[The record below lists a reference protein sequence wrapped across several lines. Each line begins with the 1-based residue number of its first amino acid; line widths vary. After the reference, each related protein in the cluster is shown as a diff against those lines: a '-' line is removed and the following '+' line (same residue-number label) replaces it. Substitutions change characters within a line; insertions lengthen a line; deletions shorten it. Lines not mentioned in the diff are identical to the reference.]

1 MFTFNLFSITI
12 GEQRVRLQ
20 GEIKKMK
27 DFKNPAWK
35 EAVTKVVQQIQE
47 NEIKFVRLQFTD
59 INGFLKNLAVS
70 AKNIESI
77 FENGQS
83 FDGSSITGYR
93 PVEESDMILYPDPT
107 TFAMLPWRPK
117 ERASARLICDVYTPQ
132 NKRFEGDPRYIL
144 ERAVEK
150 ATKAGYKFIC
160 APELEFFIV
169 KESENG
175 GLPKPIDLAGYFDA
189 HPGDVTDDLRREI
202 ADYAEAFGIDIEISH
217 HEVALGQNEIDFK
230 YGEALETADR
240 AITMKL
246 CGKVVAARN
255 GYVTT
260 YMPKPFQGINGSGMH
275 VHQSIW
281 TLDGKNLFYSED
293 AKYGYLSDLARN
305 YIGGQLA
312 HGRKM
317 AAVLNSW
324 PNSYKR
330 LVPGYEAPV
339 YLAWAHKNRSPL
351 IRVPNF
357 GGRKSAARME
367 IRCPDGAGNP
377 YLQFAVLLATG
388 LDGIK
393 NKIDPG
399 EAVELNVYHMSYD
412 ERKERGIISLP
423 ESLKEAL
430 DELETSELMKET
442 LGPVTFDNF
451 LKEKRREWD
460 LYRTQVTEWE
470 VNRYIKR
477 L

>member
-1 MFTFNLFSITI
+1 
-12 GEQRVRLQ
+12 
-20 GEIKKMK
+20 MK
-27 DFKNPAWK
+27 NFKNPAWK
-35 EAVTKVVQQIQE
+35 EQVTKVIQQIKEQ
-47 NEIKFVRLQFTD
+47 EIKFVRLQFTD
-59 INGFLKNLAVS
+59 INGMLKNIAVS
-70 AKNIESI
+70 SKNMETI

-93 PVEESDMILYPDPT
+93 PIEESDMVLFPDPT
-107 TFAMLPWRPK
+107 TFAVLPWRPK
-117 ERASARLICDVYTPQ
+117 EKSSCRLLCDIYTPQ
-132 NKRFEGDPRYIL
+132 NKRFEGDPRYVL
-144 ERAVEK
+144 ERTVEK
-150 ATKAGYKFIC
+150 AAKAGYTFIC

-169 KESENG
+169 KESETG
-175 GLPKPIDLAGYFDA
+175 GLPTPIDLAGYFDF
-189 HPGDVTDDLRREI
+189 HPSDLTDDLRREI
-202 ADYAEAFGIDIEISH
+202 ADTAEAFGIEIELSH

-230 YGEALETADR
+230 YGEATETADR
-240 AITMKL
+240 AITMKM
-246 CGKVVAARN
+246 CGKVVAARA

-275 VHQSIW
+275 VHQSLW
-281 TLDGKNLFYSED
+281 NKEYTQNMFYSDD
-293 AKYGYLSDLARN
+293 AKNGFLSDLARN
-305 YIGGQLA
+305 FIGGQLA

-317 AAVLNSW
+317 AAVLDSW

-357 GGRKSAARME
+357 GGRKGAARCE

-399 EAVELNVYHMSYD
+399 DPVELNVYHMTYE
-412 ERKERGIISLP
+412 ERKARGIVSLP

-430 DELETSELMKET
+430 DEFETSDLMRET
-442 LGPVTFDNF
+442 LGQTAFENF
-451 LKEKRREWD
+451 LKEKRNEWD

>member
-1 MFTFNLFSITI
+1 
-12 GEQRVRLQ
+12 
-20 GEIKKMK
+20 MK
-27 DFKNPAWK
+27 NFKNPAWK
-35 EAVTKVVQQIQE
+35 EAVNKVVQQIQE
-47 NEIKFVRLQFTD
+47 NDIKFVRLQFTD
-59 INGFLKNLAVS
+59 INGLLKNLAVS

-93 PVEESDMILYPDPT
+93 PIEESDMVLFPDPT
-107 TFAMLPWRPK
+107 TFAILPWRPK
-117 ERASARLICDVYTPQ
+117 EKSSCRLICDVYTPQ

-150 ATKAGYKFIC
+150 ANKAGYTFIC

-169 KESENG
+169 KEAING
-175 GLPKPIDLAGYFDA
+175 GLPTPIDLAGYFDF
-189 HPGDVTDDLRREI
+189 HPSDLTDDLRREI
-202 ADYAEAFGIDIEISH
+202 ADTAEAFGIEIEISH

-230 YGEALETADR
+230 YGEALDTADR
-240 AITMKL
+240 AITMRM
-246 CGKVVAARN
+246 CGKVVAARA
-255 GYVTT
+255 GYVAT

-275 VHQSIW
+275 CHMSLW
-281 TLDGKNLFYSED
+281 DKDMKTNLFYADD
-293 AKYGYLSDLARN
+293 AKNGYLSDIARS

-357 GGRKSAARME
+357 GGRKAAARCE
-367 IRCPDGAGNP
+367 IRCPDGSGNP
-377 YLQFAVLLATG
+377 YLQFAVLLNAG

-399 EAVELNVYHMSYD
+399 DPVELNVYHMSYE
-412 ERKERGIISLP
+412 ERKQRGIVSLP

-430 DELETSELMKET
+430 DEFETSDLMKET
-442 LGPVTFDNF
+442 LGETAFENF
-451 LKEKRREWD
+451 LREKRREWD
-460 LYRTQVTEWE
+460 LYRMQVTEWE

>member
-1 MFTFNLFSITI
+1 
-12 GEQRVRLQ
+12 
-20 GEIKKMK
+20 
-27 DFKNPAWK
+27 
-35 EAVTKVVQQIQE
+35 
-47 NEIKFVRLQFTD
+47 
-59 INGFLKNLAVS
+59 
-70 AKNIESI
+70 
-77 FENGQS
+77 
-83 FDGSSITGYR
+83 
-93 PVEESDMILYPDPT
+93 
-107 TFAMLPWRPK
+107 
-117 ERASARLICDVYTPQ
+117 
-132 NKRFEGDPRYIL
+132 L

-150 ATKAGYKFIC
+150 ANKAGYKFIC

-169 KESENG
+169 KEAVNG
-175 GLPKPIDLAGYFDA
+175 GLPTPIDLAGYFDF
-189 HPGDVTDDLRREI
+189 HPSDLTDDLRREI
-202 ADYAEAFGIDIEISH
+202 ADTAEAFGIEIEISH

-240 AITMKL
+240 AITMRM
-246 CGKVVAARN
+246 CGKVVAARA
-255 GYVTT
+255 GYITT

-275 VHQSIW
+275 CHMSLW
-281 TLDGKNLFYSED
+281 DKDMKTNLFYADD
-293 AKYGYLSDLARN
+293 AKSGYLSDVARN

-357 GGRKSAARME
+357 GGRKSAARCE

-399 EAVELNVYHMSYD
+399 DPVELNVYHMSYE
-412 ERKERGIISLP
+412 ERKERGIVSLP

-430 DELETSELMKET
+430 DEMETSDLVKET
-442 LGPVTFDNF
+442 LGETAFENF
-451 LKEKRREWD
+451 LAEKRKEWD
-460 LYRTQVTEWE
+460 QYRLQVTEWE

>member
-1 MFTFNLFSITI
+1 
-12 GEQRVRLQ
+12 
-20 GEIKKMK
+20 MK
-27 DFKNPAWK
+27 NFKDATWK
-35 EAVTKVVQQIQE
+35 EKVTEVVKKTQE
-47 NEIKFVRLQFTD
+47 EDIKFVRLQFTD
-59 INGFLKNLAVS
+59 MNGMLKNLAVNS
-70 AKNIESI
+70 KNIENI

-93 PVEESDMILYPDPT
+93 PIEESDMVLYPDPT
-107 TFAMLPWRPK
+107 TFAILPWRAK
-117 ERASARLICDVYTPQ
+117 EKSSCRLLCDIYTPQ
-132 NKRFEGDPRYIL
+132 NKRFDADPRYIL
-144 ERAVEK
+144 EKTIEK
-150 ATKAGYKFIC
+150 AHQEGYKYIC

-175 GLPKPIDLAGYFDA
+175 GQPTPIDLAGYFDF
-189 HPGDVTDDLRREI
+189 HPGDLTDDLRREI
-202 ADYAEAFGIDIEISH
+202 ADTAEAFGIEIELSH

-240 AITMKL
+240 AITMKM
-246 CGKVVAARN
+246 CGKVVAAKA
-255 GYVTT
+255 GYLAT

-275 VHQSIW
+275 VHQSLW
-281 TLDGKNLFYSED
+281 NNDGTTNKFYSENVQNS
-293 AKYGYLSDLARN
+293 YLSNTARN
-305 YIGGQLA
+305 FIGGQLI

-317 AAVLNSW
+317 CAILNSW
-324 PNSYKR
+324 PNSFKR

-357 GGRKSAARME
+357 GGRKSAARCE

-377 YLQFAVLLATG
+377 YLQFAVLLSAG
-388 LDGIK
+388 LDGVK
-393 NKIDPG
+393 NKTDPG
-399 EAVELNVYHMSYD
+399 DPVELNVYHMSYE
-412 ERKERGIISLP
+412 ERKKRGIVSLP

-430 DELETSELMKET
+430 DEFETSDLMKET
-442 LGPVTFDNF
+442 LGETAFENF

-460 LYRTQVTEWE
+460 AYRLQVSNWE